1 MDFATHADLT
11 GRLRGLVILLDE
23 RLTPDQA
30 RAADDLIDTSLF
42 GSALETLA
50 DGLAE
55 HETPIPDDVRRD
67 FERLA
72 SQVGDDARV
81 KAALGRCPREPDE

>member
-23 RLTPDQA
+23 RLAPDQA
-30 RAADDLIDTSLF
+30 RAADELIDASLF
-42 GSALETLA
+42 GAALDSLA
-50 DGLAE
+50 ASLAE

-67 FERLA
+67 FDRLA
-72 SQVGDDARV
+72 SQLDAPQV
-81 KAALGRCPREPDE
+81 MAALGRCPRAAS

>member
-30 RAADDLIDTSLF
+30 RAADELIDASLF
-42 GSALETLA
+42 AADLDSLA
-50 DGLAE
+50 AGLAE

-67 FERLA
+67 FDPLA
-72 SQVGDDARV
+72 SQ
-81 KAALGRCPREPDE
+81 LGAMQVMVTLSRCPPEES

>member
-1 MDFATHADLT
+1 MDFATHADIT

-30 RAADDLIDTSLF
+30 RAVDDLIDASLF
-42 GSALETLA
+42 GDALRSLA
-50 DGLAE
+50 DSLSE

-72 SQVGDDARV
+72 SQLDVADAID
-81 KAALGRCPREPDE
+81 ALRLCPREATE

>member
-30 RAADDLIDTSLF
+30 RAADELIDASLF
-42 GSALETLA
+42 AAALDSLA
-50 DGLAE
+50 AGLAE

-67 FERLA
+67 FDRLA
-72 SQVGDDARV
+72 SQLDAMQV
-81 KAALGRCPREPDE
+81 MVTLSQCPPEAS